1 MRSAFAPER
10 LETLSLLTFS
20 PPAPRWSLLGA
31 AAFLVSLPVFV
42 QAPLVRYAPWV
53 GLVLTLFWLALSFH
67 LMSLPK
73 HRLWGNVLYGFTLT
87 WLCGSLYWGWLRS
100 EPLLHMP
107 IETVALPVVIW
118 GLCKGWARE
127 GNYFFL
133 GSLLG
138 TAITDLYI
146 HSVALLPHWRLV
158 MQGQD
163 PLNVMTD
170 VLARMQTPW
179 SLGCAAMLSL
189 MLLVT
194 GIAGWRWARWD
205 SALWTFSGAVLST
218 LVVDGLFLLG
228 VVSSV

>member
-1 MRSAFAPER
+1 
-10 LETLSLLTFS
+10 
-20 PPAPRWSLLGA
+20 
-31 AAFLVSLPVFV
+31 
-42 QAPLVRYAPWV
+42 
-53 GLVLTLFWLALSFH
+53 
-67 LMSLPK
+67 
-73 HRLWGNVLYGFTLT
+73 
-87 WLCGSLYWGWLRS
+87 
-100 EPLLHMP
+100 MP
-107 IETVALPVVIW
+107 IEAVALPVVIW
-118 GLCKGWARE
+118 GLRRGWARE

-179 SLGCAAMLSL
+179 ALSCAMILSL
-189 MLLVT
+189 MLLIT
-194 GIAGWRWARWD
+194 GVAGWQWAKWD

-218 LVVDGLFLLG
+218 LVVDGLFLWG
-228 VVSSV
+228 VMSSV